1 MAKKWSEVEQSEEYQ
16 GLSDTQ
22 KQEAKLEYF
31 DSVLKKNPLY
41 LELPPE
47 ERISAETQF
56 LGYSPTKEG
65 EIITPKTFGREQGRI
80 KRHQFIPSAFQFA
93 GGVGGFLGGGLVGHP
108 YLAYLGGIAGGTGGR
123 MIGRGIQEL
132 IDIPARRKLAAEGIV
147 PVESRGK
154 KALRE
159 FGTTLASETLAAP
172 LGYGVSK
179 IGQGLLRTFIPRTVA
194 ERGIKGGFKSL
205 LQPEYYEEGLPKTF
219 SNRLYEFFGK
229 ATNKFG
235 QVIDDILDS
244 PIYRK
249 TKINLAGIK
258 NTIKT
263 SLQSLGI
270 DSVQDIDK
278 LDISSRDKGILMRE
292 MRNVLN
298 MTKKNATP
306 KNLWNTRR
314 NLDKVIYGKS
324 WKPEAQEVLDK
335 LRMPLNSPLRGLG
348 TDVAKAFDDYSVLMN
363 KSDILNF
370 ADDMVRFKTTGEVI
384 PMPKSEQFIKT
395 LMSPEKTGLRTLL
408 SKIDPELAN
417 EMFDISSAKV
427 LGRQFI
433 PSSPYQTLFG
443 KFINPKVAAQFGGF
457 FQRPSIQAIKG
468 ATGRLVPITATNLY
482 TEEE

>member
-1 MAKKWSEVEQSEEYQ
+1 MAKKWSEVEQSEEYR

-22 KQEAKLEYF
+22 KQEAKTQYYN
-31 DSVLKKNPLY
+31 SVLKKNPLF
-41 LELPPE
+41 LELSPD
-47 ERISAETQF
+47 ERISAEKQF
-56 LGYSPTKEG
+56 LGYSPTETG
-65 EIITPKTFGREQGRI
+65 EITTPRTFGREQGRI

-93 GGVGGFLGGGLVGHP
+93 GGVGGFMGGSLFGHP
-108 YLAYLGGIAGGTGGR
+108 YLGGIAGGTGGR
-123 MIGRGIQEL
+123 MVGRGIQEL
-132 IDIPARRKLAAEGIV
+132 IDIPARRRLEAEGIV
-147 PVESRGK
+147 PVDSRGE
-154 KALRE
+154 KALGE

-172 LGYGVSK
+172 LGYGISK

-194 ERGIKGGFKSL
+194 ERGIKGGFKPL
-205 LQPEYYEEGLPKTF
+205 LKPEYYEEGLPKTF
-219 SNRLYEFFGK
+219 STRLYEFFNK

-235 QVIDDILDS
+235 QAIDDILDS
-244 PIYRK
+244 PVYQK
-249 TKINLAGIK
+249 MKINLATIK
-258 NTIKT
+258 NSART

-270 DSVQDIDK
+270 DSVQDLDK
-278 LDISSRDKGILMRE
+278 LDVSSRDKGILMRE

-298 MTKKNATP
+298 MTKENATP

-314 NLDKVIYGKS
+314 GLDKVIYGKS

-335 LRMPLNSPLRGLG
+335 LRFSLNSPLRELG

-395 LMSPEKTGLRTLL
+395 LMSPEKTGLRELL
-408 SKIDPELAN
+408 TKIDPELAN

-427 LGRQFI
+427 LGKQFV
-433 PSSPYQTLFG
+433 PSTPYQTAFG
-443 KFINPKVAAQFGGF
+443 KFINPKAIAQIGGF
-457 FQRPSIQAIKG
+457 FQRPDIRMIKG